1 MAACGGGERA
11 GRLVDEEDEA
21 VVGGEGGG
29 VVFLRQL
36 PEVGD
41 AVTEGSDGGT
51 EAYGNESLHVPHMNA
66 YWLASNRSYTTC
78 VVPAIVL
85 SAIFIRL
92 YSSLLFL

>member
-41 AVTEGSDGGT
+41 AVAEGSDGAGGLGHVGASSGGG
-51 EAYGNESLHVPHMNA
+51 EGRAYLG
-66 YWLASNRSYTTC
+66 
-78 VVPAIVL
+78 VVDDVFTAGRAVL
-85 SAIFIRL
+85 YYRVFVL
-92 YSSLLFL
+92 PV